1 MSKIKD
7 TDYLF
12 LSMLLQAK
20 EAHMVT
26 RDKLERMLA
35 EPTFEDAA
43 RIAAECGY
51 EDMSKMD
58 SVQIGEALARRR
70 AEAFEEV
77 RDYVADSALLDV
89 FSLKYDYNNAKVIVK
104 AGGYKPEIEYML
116 SGGARSDMKDIINA
130 YDNTGSTNIPEMM
143 SDAMKDARSVLL
155 RTNNPQLADIVLDK
169 CYFAELQA
177 LAEELDS
184 PQLRTYVQL
193 LIDSANLRTAVRI
206 LNAGKHGEML
216 RSMLIEGGSVGED
229 EIMRAQ
235 TREELGNL
243 FASTEFK
250 TAATASSLSELEREA
265 DNAVNAYLAG
275 AKMSNFGPGEV
286 VTYLSAL
293 ETELMLL
300 RIVLTGKRLG
310 ISTEKLKERLRD
322 CYV

>member
-1 MSKIKD
+1 
-7 TDYLF
+7 
-12 LSMLLQAK
+12 MLLQAK
-20 EAHMVT
+20 EANMVT

-51 EDMSKMD
+51 EDMSRMD

-70 AEAFEEV
+70 IEAFEEV
-77 RDYVADSALLDV
+77 RDYVAEEALLDV

-116 SGGARSDMKDIINA
+116 SGGARSNVQELASA
-130 YDNTGSTNIPEMM
+130 YDNAGSAEIPEIMA
-143 SDAMKDARSVLL
+143 DAIKDARSVLL

-169 CYFAELQA
+169 SYFAELQI
-177 LAEELDS
+177 LANELGS
-184 PQLRTYVQL
+184 QQLINYVQI
-193 LIDSANLRTAVRI
+193 LIDSANLRTAVRV
-206 LNAGKHGEML
+206 LLAGKHGEML
-216 RSMLIEGGSVGED
+216 RSMLIEGGSVGTE
-229 EIMRAQ
+229 EIMKAQ
-235 TREELGNL
+235 TREELNNL

-250 TAATASSLSELEREA
+250 SVVLASSLSELEREA
-265 DNAVNAYLAG
+265 DNAVNAYLSG
-275 AKMSNFGPGEV
+275 ARKSNFGPAEV

-293 ETELMLL
+293 ETEIMLL

>member
-1 MSKIKD
+1 
-7 TDYLF
+7 
-12 LSMLLQAK
+12 MLLQAK

-70 AEAFEEV
+70 TEAFEEV
-77 RDYVADSALLDV
+77 RDYVADSALLDI

-116 SGGARSDMKDIINA
+116 SSGARSDVKDIINA
-130 YDNTGSTNIPEMM
+130 YDNVGFTNIPEMM

-169 CYFAELQA
+169 CYFAELQV
-177 LAEELDS
+177 LAEELGS
-184 PQLRTYVQL
+184 AQLKAYVQL
-193 LIDSANLRTAVRI
+193 LIDSANLRTAVRV
-206 LNAGKHGEML
+206 LLAGKHGEML

-229 EIMRAQ
+229 EIMRVQ
-235 TREELGNL
+235 TREELNNL

-250 TAATASSLSELEREA
+250 SAVLAPSLSELEREA
-265 DNAVNAYLAG
+265 DNAVNAYLSG
-275 AKMSNFGPGEV
+275 ARMSNFGPAEV

-293 ETELMLL
+293 ETEIMLL

-310 ISTEKLKERLRD
+310 ISVEKLKERLRD